1 MSRYLRLA
9 AFAAV
14 ALLLSTLPLA
24 AADGAYREEALMDL
38 KNLEDKYVKL
48 AGAMDAGEYTY
59 RPSDGVRSVSE
70 LYLHVA
76 AANFGI
82 AARAFGAPPPAGFDM
97 RGLEKSTTDK
107 AAIES
112 KLAESFA
119 HIRGAIEKLGDG
131 DQEKAVKMFGRDT
144 TMRGALGMALGHM
157 HEHLGQAIAYAR
169 FKGVAPPWSE

>member
-38 KNLEDKYVKL
+38 KNLEGKYVGL
-48 AGAMDAGEYTY
+48 AGAVDAGKYTY
-59 RPSDGVRSVSE
+59 RPGEGLRSVSE
-70 LYLHVA
+70 VFLHVA

-82 AARAFGAPPPAGFDM
+82 ATRVFGAAPPEGVAM

-107 AAIES
+107 AAVES
-112 KLAESFA
+112 NLAASFA
-119 HIRGAIEKLGDG
+119 HMRGAIEKLADG

-144 TMRGALGMALGHM
+144 TMRGALGMALSHM

-169 FKGVAPPWSE
+169 FNGVTPPWSE